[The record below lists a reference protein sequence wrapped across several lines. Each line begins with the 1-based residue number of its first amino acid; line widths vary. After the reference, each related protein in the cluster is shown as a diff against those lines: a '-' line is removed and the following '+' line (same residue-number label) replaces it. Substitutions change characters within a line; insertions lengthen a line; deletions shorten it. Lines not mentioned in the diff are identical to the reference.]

1 MRIQKTRSFL
11 IDLLVFLLGFLS
23 LLAPFLFQ
31 GARYPGFSQ
40 SAFPIMVS
48 LIIFLCLTII
58 IFEAQSSLSDSKMI
72 ALLGVLIAINAGL
85 RFLENA
91 IPGPAGFSPIFF
103 LIILVGYCFNGRVGF
118 LMGAMTMLVSAL
130 ITGGVG
136 PWLPGQMITAGWL
149 GQSSA
154 VLRRLVTALG
164 WKDKPLE
171 VLFLAG
177 FSAVWG
183 ILYGFIMNLWFWPF
197 LASSPGMGW
206 SQSTS
211 LAENFQGYL
220 AYYIGTSVVW
230 DVTRAIGNVII
241 FTVMARPV
249 IKILSRFIQRFTFT
263 RQEVIQR

>member
-1 MRIQKTRSFL
+1 MKFQKFRSFL
-11 IDLLVFLLGFLS
+11 IDLFVLLLGFLS

-31 GARYPGFSQ
+31 SARYPGFSQ

-48 LIIFLCLTII
+48 LIVLLCLTII
-58 IFEAQSSLSDSKMI
+58 IFEAQSSLMDSKMI
-72 ALLGVLIAINAGL
+72 ALLGVLIAINSGL

-103 LIILVGYCFNGRVGF
+103 LIILVGYCFRSRIGF

-149 GQSSA
+149 GQSA
-154 VLRRLVTALG
+154 AILRVLIHRFG
-164 WKDKPLE
+164 WNDKTSE
-171 VLFLAG
+171 VVLLAA

-197 LASSPGMGW
+197 LAASPGLGW
-206 SQSTS
+206 SQTRS
-211 LAENFQGYL
+211 LSENVQGYL
-220 AYYIGTSVVW
+220 AYYLTTSVIW
-230 DVTRAIGNVII
+230 DVTRAAGNIII
-241 FTVMARPV
+241 FSVMSRPV
-249 IKILSRFIQRFTFT
+249 IKILKRFIQRFTFKH
-263 RQEVIQR
+263 QEGIPG

>member
-1 MRIQKTRSFL
+1 MKITKLRSIL
-11 IDLLVFLLGFLS
+11 IDLFVFILGFIS

-31 GARYPGFSQ
+31 GARYPDFTQ

-48 LIIFLCLTII
+48 LIILLCLAII
-58 IFEAQSSLSDSKMI
+58 IFEAQSSLMDSKMI

-103 LIILVGYCFNGRVGF
+103 LIILVGYCFGSRVGF

-154 VLRRLVTALG
+154 LLRALIDNLG
-164 WKDKPLE
+164 WNGKSLE
-171 VLFLAG
+171 VLSLAV
-177 FSAVWG
+177 FSAIWG

-197 LASSPGMGW
+197 LAVSPGIAW
-206 SQSTS
+206 SQSAS
-211 LAENFQGYL
+211 LAENFQGYF
-220 AYYIGTSVVW
+220 AYYLATSVIW
-230 DVTRAIGNVII
+230 DVTRAIGNII
-241 FTVMARPV
+241 VFTVMTRPV
-249 IKILSRFIQRFTFT
+249 IKILERFIQRFTF
-263 RQEVIQR
+263 RYQEVIKR